1 MHDWLGRWAELVP
14 DRVAVHETRTGRD
27 HTYGLL
33 DDRAARLAVALREG
47 LGVPRGARVAMLT
60 SNRVEVFE
68 AYFACV
74 KAGLAFAPLNWRL
87 AVPELEGIVRDAEPA
102 VLIHDDEHAE
112 TAAALRDRTAVSYA
126 IALGERARGADWS
139 WDETLERARPRRL
152 ESVGL
157 EDVSLVLYTSG
168 TTGRPKGVRIP
179 WRQVVFNAVDTTL
192 ACELGPRD
200 VALAC
205 LPLFHTGGLHCL
217 ATPLL
222 HRGGRVVLT
231 PSFDP
236 EQSRR
241 LLESGEVTTTIAVP
255 VMYRALLEA
264 GFGEGPAP
272 ALRSLLCGG
281 APLPLPLLEAYHEA
295 GLPLRQGYGLTEV
308 GPNCF
313 TLAPLDGPHR
323 LGSVGRPMF
332 HSEARVVDDAGR
344 DVAPDTPGELWLRG
358 PHVCAGYLNAPEQTA
373 AALDEAGWFHT
384 GDTMRRSED
393 GVFYPVG
400 RKKNMFISGGEN
412 VYPAE
417 VENVLS
423 GHPAVHDVAVIPVAD
438 ERWGQV
444 GLAAIVVAPGHSEPE
459 PDRLR
464 AWTRERLAAYKVP
477 KHWRFVAQLPV
488 TSSGKVQREQ
498 LAQQLGERVEG
509 KP

>member
-1 MHDWLGRWAELVP
+1 MYDWLGRWAELVP
-14 DRVAVHETRTGRD
+14 DRVAIHETRTGRD
-27 HTYGLL
+27 HTYGRL

-47 LGVPRGARVAMLT
+47 LDVSRGARVAMLAG
-60 SNRVEVFE
+60 NRAEVFE

-74 KAGLAFAPLNWRL
+74 KAGLTFTPLNWRL
-87 AVPELEGIVRDAEPA
+87 AVPELEGIVRDAEPE
-102 VLIHDDEHAE
+102 VLIHDDEHVE
-112 TAAALRDRTAVSYA
+112 TAAALREHATVSRG
-126 IALGERARGADWS
+126 IALGERTRADDRS
-139 WDETLERARPRRL
+139 YVELLEQARPRKIGA
-152 ESVGL
+152 VGL

-168 TTGRPKGVRIP
+168 TTGLPKGVRVP
-179 WRQVVFNAVDTTL
+179 WRQVLFNAVNTTV
-192 ACELGPRD
+192 ACELGAGD

-231 PSFDP
+231 PTFDP
-236 EQSRR
+236 EQSTE

-255 VMYRALLEA
+255 VMYRAMGDA
-264 GFGEGPAP
+264 GLGRRPIP
-272 ALRSLLCGG
+272 TLRSLLCGG
-281 APLPLPLLEAYHEA
+281 APLPLPLLESYHEA

-313 TLAPLDGPHR
+313 TLAPLEGPDR
-323 LGSVGRPMF
+323 LGSVGLPMF
-332 HSEARVVDDAGR
+332 HSEARLVDDAGR
-344 DVAPDTPGELWLRG
+344 EVAPETPGELWLRG

-373 AALDEAGWFHT
+373 AVLDEAGWFHT
-384 GDTMRRSED
+384 GDTMRRSEG

-444 GLAAIVVAPGHSEPE
+444 GLAAIVVAPGHPQPQTEQ
-459 PDRLR
+459 LR
-464 AWTRERLAAYKVP
+464 AWARERLAAYKVP
-477 KHWRFVAQLPV
+477 KHWRIVEQLPV

-498 LAQQLGERVEG
+498 LARQLFERVEG
-509 KP
+509 MP